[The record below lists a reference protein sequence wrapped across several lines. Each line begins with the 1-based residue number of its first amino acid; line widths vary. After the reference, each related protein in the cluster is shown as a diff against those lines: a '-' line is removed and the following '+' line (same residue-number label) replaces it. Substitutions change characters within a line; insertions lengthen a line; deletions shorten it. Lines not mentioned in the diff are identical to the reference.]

1 MKLKRVLCV
10 LMAAVMVA
18 GTAAC
23 GGGGDDKS
31 GTAGDNNT
39 TEDDKAGEDST
50 GEDNA
55 EEPSGDGEDGADDT
69 QTEEPADD
77 GESVDGQVLK
87 VAAVETAYG
96 ADMWN
101 EICEAFEASHDGLT
115 VELTIDK
122 KLEDIITQQMKSGEY
137 PDVILRAVGAES
149 GLTETFV
156 KDNNLVEMTDVL
168 AMTVPGESTT
178 VGDKILPGFVE
189 NSITN
194 PYGDG
199 KTYLMPMFYGP
210 CGLFYNQGLF
220 TEKGWT
226 VPETWD
232 QMWELGEKAKAEG
245 IALFTYPTAG
255 YFDAFLYALMHEAM
269 GNDKFQEA
277 LRYGEGVWD
286 TPEAQ
291 QVFDIIE
298 KLASYTEPT
307 TPANA
312 NDNDFQKNQQLIL
325 DNKALFMPNG
335 NWVIGEMAEAP
346 RAEGFEWGFTALPAV
361 TEGGERASYSFFEQ
375 IWMPAGAENQDLG
388 KEFIA
393 YLYSDEAASIFAKSG
408 AIQPIQGMTDKLDG
422 DNKLYYSIYD
432 TGAVAVMDA
441 FATTDPVEGI
451 TVRSTFL
458 DPVNSLVT
466 GDKTK
471 DDWVNQIKAD
481 SEQLRAALKE

>member
-1 MKLKRVLCV
+1 MKLKKVLCV
-10 LMAAVMVA
+10 LMASMMVFGA
-18 GTAAC
+18 AAC
-23 GGGGDDKS
+23 GGGDNDAKTNQDTPSESETPKDD
-31 GTAGDNNT
+31 
-39 TEDDKAGEDST
+39 TEDKADAEDK
-50 GEDNA
+50 
-55 EEPSGDGEDGADDT
+55 
-69 QTEEPADD
+69 TEEPAENEEADQPE
-77 GESVDGQVLK
+77 ESAGAEGTLK

-96 ADMWN
+96 ADMWK
-101 EICEAFEASHDGLT
+101 EICEAFEASHEGVT
-115 VELTIDK
+115 VELTVDK
-122 KLEDIITQQMKSGEY
+122 NLEDVITPDMKSGVY
-137 PDVILRAVGAES
+137 PNVILRAVGAES
-149 GLTETFV
+149 GLTETFI
-156 KDNNLVEMTDVL
+156 KDNNLIELTDVL
-168 AMTVPGESTT
+168 SMTVPGESVT

-220 TEKGWT
+220 DEKGWT
-226 VPETWD
+226 VPATWD
-232 QMWELGEKAKAEG
+232 EMWELGDKAKEEG

-255 YFDAFLYALMHEAM
+255 YFDAFFYALLHESM

-277 LRYGEGVWD
+277 LKYGEGIWD

-291 QVFDIIE
+291 AAFDIIE
-298 KLASYTEPT
+298 KLASYTEST

-312 NDNDFQKNQQLIL
+312 NDDNFQKNQQLVL

-361 TEGGERASYSFFEQ
+361 TAGGERASYSFFEQ
-375 IWMPAGAENQDLG
+375 VWIPNDDPTNDDMSRFDLS

-393 YLYSDEAASIFAKSG
+393 YLYSDEAAAIFAKAG
-408 AIQPIQGMTDKLDG
+408 AVQPIQGMTDKLDG

-451 TVRSTFL
+451 TPRSTFF
-458 DPVNSLVT
+458 DPINSLVT

-471 DDWVNQIKAD
+471 DDWVSQIKSD
-481 SEQLRAALKE
+481 SDQLRAALKE